1 MLPGLS
7 WLLGAVLQGLAGG
20 LALLCLFMTY
30 IQYATAGR
38 EGFLAFYSP
47 QAEVS
52 SSSRSCCGEGRA
64 CLAAACLGMAC
75 LMRPSAWRYHTF
87 LLFTSAAS
95 FNCMVGRYGDT
106 VYMCAS
112 RSFVGHNRNS

>member
-1 MLPGLS
+1 MIISSCNVELACLS

-52 SSSRSCCGEGRA
+52 SSSSSNSTCSVVAVGPWPCCKQPQVEEVHA
-64 CLAAACLGMAC
+64 
-75 LMRPSAWRYHTF
+75 
-87 LLFTSAAS
+87 
-95 FNCMVGRYGDT
+95 
-106 VYMCAS
+106 
-112 RSFVGHNRNS
+112 